1 MWYPLFMQL
10 FVSEGNPAAV
20 CPLPFDIP
28 DPLKQT
34 VALEMNLSETAY
46 VQPKDKRDLGGD
58 VDKFYR

>member
-1 MWYPLFMQL
+1 M
-10 FVSEGNPAAV
+10 

-28 DPLKQT
+28 DSLKQT

-58 VDKFYR
+58 ADKFYR